1 MSQEKNSGKPAR
13 FPKPPPMPVQPTDRR
28 RSTVSEAEH
37 LSTVYTDLLAHCEA
51 RIVEARAA
59 KDGSSLAYLLQ
70 RKARYQERMAILQK
84 TLDSRVR
91 S

>member
-1 MSQEKNSGKPAR
+1 
-13 FPKPPPMPVQPTDRR
+13 MPVQPTDRR

-37 LSTVYTDLLAHCEA
+37 LVTVYTDLLDHCEA
-51 RIVEARAA
+51 RIVEAH
-59 KDGSSLAYLLQ
+59 KTNDGSSLAYLLQ
-70 RKARYQERMAILQK
+70 RKARYHERLQLIQK